1 MTNQSAGESLS
12 LYWNVKTVYFDS
24 GSGMV
29 VLVFRGIFERE
40 NSLNV
45 ENDDTVLFSFPYFES
60 FSVHCGSQVG
70 KRTVPLIN
78 QSLL

>member
-1 MTNQSAGESLS
+1 
-12 LYWNVKTVYFDS
+12 
-24 GSGMV
+24 MV
-29 VLVFRGIFERE
+29 VLVLRGIFEGK

-45 ENDDTVLFSFPYFES
+45 ENDDTVSFSFPYFES